1 MSKHW
6 WQNIGVRVVLL
17 DYSDPM
23 TLELDD
29 SDPVYMLCEV
39 FVGGIC
45 P

>member
-23 TLELDD
+23 TLELDY